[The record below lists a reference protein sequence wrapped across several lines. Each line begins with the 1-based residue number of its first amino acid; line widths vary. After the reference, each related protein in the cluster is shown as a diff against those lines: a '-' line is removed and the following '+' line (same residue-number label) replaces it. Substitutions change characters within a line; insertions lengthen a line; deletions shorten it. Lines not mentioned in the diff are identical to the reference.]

1 MKLKSLLTAITL
13 VSAFA
18 AAALAQG
25 QGRGM
30 GMPNYN
36 PQTEVTVKGT
46 VEDVQQ
52 QQGMHGWMGTHL
64 LLKTDS
70 GIMDVHVGPSDFIT
84 QNHFSFANG
93 DAIEVVGSKVTIQDK
108 VALLAREIIKDGKTL
123 VLRNAQGTPEWSGG
137 RRRSN

>member
-1 MKLKSLLTAITL
+1 MKNLKSLLMALMAVTFGL
-13 VSAFA
+13 AFPA
-18 AAALAQG
+18 TALAQG

-52 QQGMHGWMGTHL
+52 QQGRHGWMGTHM

-70 GIMDVHVGPSDFIT
+70 GTMDVHVGPSDFVT
-84 QNHFSFANG
+84 KNNFSFAKG
-93 DAIEVVGSKVTIQDK
+93 DAIEVIGSKVTIQDK
-108 VALLAREIIKDGKTL
+108 EALLARQIVKEGKTL
-123 VLRNAQGTPEWSGG
+123 VLRNVQGIPEWSGG
-137 RRRSN
+137 R